1 MKNYFLDEGKI
12 MGSIENNFDVEEIF
26 DYIGI
31 KKPLTRERQIEILFE
46 NNKRRREETENYL
59 RNTQAFRDYEGADS
73 INGLSLEDLKL
84 KYKDI

>member
-1 MKNYFLDEGKI
+1 
-12 MGSIENNFDVEEIF
+12 MGSIENNFDVKEIF

-59 RNTQAFRDYEGADS
+59 RNTQAFRDDEGMDS

-84 KYKDI
+84 KYKGI